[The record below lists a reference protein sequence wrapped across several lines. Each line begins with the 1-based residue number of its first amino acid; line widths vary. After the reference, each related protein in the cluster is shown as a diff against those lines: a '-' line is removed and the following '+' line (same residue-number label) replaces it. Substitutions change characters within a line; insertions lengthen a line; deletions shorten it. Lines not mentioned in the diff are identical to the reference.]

1 MNGSCLVFWAENSLE
16 KPIKKN
22 VKNTTQNLKK
32 HVLLPTIPDLICY
45 KNMKNKLIIIL
56 AAFFLTT
63 GFLHAQTNV
72 SGGIYQ
78 NTTWTLAN
86 SPYQVNGS
94 IVVFPGNTLTVEPG
108 VTILINN
115 ANAQNIY
122 IETRGSLNLVGT
134 DQLPITVRTT
144 TDTTNIG
151 WQGFICTS
159 SQGGQL
165 TADRFSISNAL
176 VPFNYE
182 SPLST
187 YQYTNCKF
195 SHCGQVVTVGN
206 ETILNN
212 CQFRNNTS
220 AVYGWSYFTINNC
233 FFKDNETA
241 INAYSTAFT
250 MTNSTFI
257 ENNTAL
263 TFSAGVFDS
272 MYIDNCVFQN
282 NNIGISSP
290 NNGRIENCTFLD
302 NTIGIQGSYVCEIKN
317 NTFNYNDLA
326 VNVSVLTELTNNEIN
341 NNTGGVRISDIS
353 SASNG
358 PIITNNEICGNI
370 NFNVDNNTNVN
381 YSLLSNCFCDLDSI
395 GIEQYL
401 LDGYDDITKGLINY
415 QVFDSSCT
423 TILTT
428 VLKFNSTAGIED
440 SEMNYRIE
448 NPVLDQLHIQAEIAI
463 SDLVL
468 SDLQGKEIRIQPLGN
483 NVFDVS
489 TLAKGCYVIQQIN
502 KTPSNIKLIKL

>member
-1 MNGSCLVFWAENSLE
+1 M
-16 KPIKKN
+16 KN
-22 VKNTTQNLKK
+22 NLIILFAG
-32 HVLLPTIPDLICY
+32 VLLSVG
-45 KNMKNKLIIIL
+45 
-56 AAFFLTT
+56 AFK
-63 GFLHAQTNV
+63 AQTNV

-115 ANAQNIY
+115 TNAQNTY
-122 IETRGSLNLVGT
+122 IETRGTLTLVGT

-144 TDTTNIG
+144 MDTTNIG
-151 WQGFICTS
+151 WQGFVCTS
-159 SQGGQL
+159 SQGGVL
-165 TADRFSISNAL
+165 NADRFRISNAAT
-176 VPFNYE
+176 PFAHE
-182 SPLST
+182 APLAL
-187 YQYTNCKF
+187 YQYTNCRF
-195 SHCGQVVTVGN
+195 SHCGQAVTLGN
-206 ETILNN
+206 ETILND
-212 CQFRNNTS
+212 CQFRGNTT

-250 MTNSTFI
+250 MTNSSFV
-257 ENNTAL
+257 ENNTGL

-272 MYIDNCVFQN
+272 MFIDNCIFQN
-282 NNIGISSP
+282 NGAALSNP
-290 NNGRIENCTFLD
+290 NNGKVQNCTFLD
-302 NTIGIQGSYVCEIKN
+302 NTIGIQGSYVCEITN
-317 NTFNYNDLA
+317 NTFNYNTLA
-326 VNVSVLTELTNNEIN
+326 VNVSVLTSLTNNEIN

-353 SASNG
+353 SSTNA

-381 YSLLSNCFCDLDSI
+381 YSLLSNCFCDLDSS

-428 VLKFNSTAGIED
+428 VLKFNNTASIEGA
-440 SEMNYRIE
+440 EMNYRVE
-448 NPVLDQLHIQAEIAI
+448 NPVLNQIHIQSEINI
-463 SDLVL
+463 SDIIL
-468 SDLQGKEIRIQPLGN
+468 SDLQGKEVHIQSSGN

-489 TLAKGCYVIQQIN
+489 TLAKGYYVIKQIN
-502 KTPSNIKLIKL
+502 QTPSNTKLIKL

>member
-1 MNGSCLVFWAENSLE
+1 M
-16 KPIKKN
+16 
-22 VKNTTQNLKK
+22 TQNLKK
-32 HVLLPTIPDLICY
+32 YARITTIPVLICY
-45 KNMKNKLIIIL
+45 KSMKNKLIIL
-56 AAFFLTT
+56 FAGVLLSLSTFN
-63 GFLHAQTNV
+63 AQTNV

-122 IETRGSLNLVGT
+122 IETRGTLNLVGT

-159 SQGGQL
+159 SQGGSL
-165 TADRFSISNAL
+165 TADRFRISNATT
-176 VPFNYE
+176 PFAYE
-182 SPLST
+182 APLSL
-187 YQYTNCKF
+187 YQYTNCRF
-195 SHCGQVVTVGN
+195 SHCGQAVTLGN
-206 ETILNN
+206 ETILND
-212 CQFRNNTS
+212 CQFRGNTT
-220 AVYGWSYFTINNC
+220 AVYGWSFFTINNC

-250 MTNSTFI
+250 MTNSTFL
-257 ENNTAL
+257 ENNLGL

-272 MYIDNCVFQN
+272 MYIADCIFQN
-282 NNIGISSP
+282 NVTALSNP
-290 NNGRIENCTFLD
+290 NNGKIQNCSFLD

-317 NTFNYNDLA
+317 NTFNYNELA
-326 VNVSVLTELTNNEIN
+326 VNVSALTALTNNEIN

-353 SASNG
+353 SASNA

-381 YSLLSNCFCDLDSI
+381 YSLLSNCFCDLDSS

-428 VLKFNSTAGIED
+428 VLKFNGTAGIED
-440 SEMNYRIE
+440 YEMNYRIE
-448 NPVLDQLHIQAEIAI
+448 NPVLDQLHIQAETAI

-468 SDLQGKEIRIQPLGN
+468 NDLQGKEIRIQSSGN

-489 TLAKGCYVIQQIN
+489 SLAKGCYVIQQIN
-502 KTPSNIKLIKL
+502 QSHSNIKLIKL

>member
-1 MNGSCLVFWAENSLE
+1 
-16 KPIKKN
+16 
-22 VKNTTQNLKK
+22 
-32 HVLLPTIPDLICY
+32 
-45 KNMKNKLIIIL
+45 MKLKLINLLSI
-56 AAFFLTT
+56 FMFLIECI
-63 GFLHAQTNV
+63 HAQTSV

-108 VTILINN
+108 VTLLINN

-122 IETRGSLNLVGT
+122 IETRGILNLVGT
-134 DQLPITVRTT
+134 DNQPITVRTT

-165 TADRFSISNAL
+165 NADRFNLSNAAT
-176 VPFNYE
+176 PFAYE
-182 SPLST
+182 APLSL
-187 YQYTNCKF
+187 YQYTNCRF
-195 SHCGQVVTVGN
+195 SHCGQAITVGN
-206 ETILNN
+206 EIVLNN
-212 CQFRNNTS
+212 CQFRGNST
-220 AVYGWSYFTINNC
+220 AVYGWSYFTLNNC

-250 MTNSTFI
+250 MANTTFL

-302 NTIGIQGSYVCEIKN
+302 NTVGIQSSYDCEIKN

-326 VNVSVLTELTNNEIN
+326 VNVSVLTALTNNEIN

-353 SASNG
+353 SSTNA

-381 YSLLSNCFCDLDSI
+381 YSLLSNCFCDLDSS

-401 LDGYDDITKGLINY
+401 WDGFDDITKGLINY
-415 QVFDSSCT
+415 QVFDSSCSSV
-423 TILTT
+423 LLT
-428 VLKFNSTAGIED
+428 VLKFNNTAGIVENQM
-440 SEMNYRIE
+440 EFLIQ
-448 NPVLDQLHIQAEIAI
+448 NPVHDLMRIFSSLVVSEVTV
-463 SDLVL
+463 SDL
-468 SDLQGKEIRIQPLGN
+468 LGRN
-483 NVFDVS
+483 WQLKHVGDHTFDVS
-489 TLAKGCYVIQQIN
+489 ALAPGSYFVRQIDQ
-502 KTPSNIKLIKL
+502 KQVSLPFTKLP